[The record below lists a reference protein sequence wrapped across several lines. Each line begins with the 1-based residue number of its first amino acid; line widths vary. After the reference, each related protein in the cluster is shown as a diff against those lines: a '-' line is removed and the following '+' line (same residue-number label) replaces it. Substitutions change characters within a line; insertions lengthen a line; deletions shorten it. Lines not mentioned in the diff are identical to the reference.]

1 MTKPENSRPKFV
13 TYITTGAV
21 VLVLALIVLL
31 AALSPPGPEVVVN
44 RMLDSL
50 AQKDVKS
57 LEKYLSN
64 PILEYFQESA
74 LGEDA
79 ARWQALLNDGS
90 QLFQQYSID
99 EATITGDQA
108 IITVNYGPGLIQDYE
123 FLLRREG
130 RRWKVYGI
138 HD

>member
-1 MTKPENSRPKFV
+1 MTKPENSRPRLI

-31 AALSPPGPEVVVN
+31 AALSPPVPENVVSA
-44 RMLDSL
+44 MLVSFTR
-50 AQKDVKS
+50 KDVKS

-64 PILEYFQESA
+64 PVREYFQESA

-79 ARWQALLNDGS
+79 ARWQVLLNDGS
-90 QLFQQYSID
+90 LLFKQYRIG
-99 EATITGDQA
+99 EVTITGDQA
-108 IITVNYGPGLIQDYE
+108 VITVYYGPGLIQADD

-130 RRWKVYGI
+130 RRWS
-138 HD
+138 